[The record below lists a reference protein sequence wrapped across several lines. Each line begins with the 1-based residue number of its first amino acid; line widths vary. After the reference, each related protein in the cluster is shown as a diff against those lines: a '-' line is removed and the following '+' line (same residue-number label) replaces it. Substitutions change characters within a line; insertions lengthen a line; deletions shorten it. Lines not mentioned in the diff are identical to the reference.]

1 VFSSWGFFSCF
12 QFEDFPLRVNIFHL
26 EYSPVLTMRMWSH
39 YINSISPI
47 IQKLNNEQEQ
57 EEDNKEHTLPNGGRS
72 TKTSAVQNTQHW
84 NKCTNVMWR
93 SGCRWTCEFLLIL
106 GIVHYHSWY
115 YPFTKS
121 IWHRRLQT
129 KQMDNSLYT
138 LYCCWSDSHDIVCVN
153 TVTAWY
159 VSLQSRHSLCHY
171 SHGMVCVITVTT

>member
-1 VFSSWGFFSCF
+1 MFSPWGFFSCF

-93 SGCRWTCEFLLIL
+93 SGCRWTCEFCWYCELFTITLDTILLQNLSDTEDYKPNKWTIL
-106 GIVHYHSWY
+106 YI
-115 YPFTKS
+115 
-121 IWHRRLQT
+121 
-129 KQMDNSLYT
+129 LYT
-138 LYCCWSDSHDIVCVN
+138 VVGL
-153 TVTAWY
+153 
-159 VSLQSRHSLCHY
+159 
-171 SHGMVCVITVTT
+171 TVTT